1 MNQFSATVTKIE
13 HIENLHIVSFAFGKQ
28 SIKMVSLELN
38 HSLQVDSQVKLGI
51 KSTNIAIAKNL
62 TGRISILNQLN
73 AKVVQVNNGELLSSI
88 GLEIEEVFLESLIS
102 LESSLEME
110 LNVEDEVLVLFK
122 GSEISICED

>member
-28 SIKMVSLELN
+28 NIKMVSLELN

-73 AKVVQVNNGELLSSI
+73 AKVIQVNNGELLSSI
-88 GLEIEEVFLESLIS
+88 GLRIEEVFLESLIS
-102 LESSLEME
+102 LKSSLEME
-110 LNVEDEVLVLFK
+110 LSIGDEVLVLFK
-122 GSEISICED
+122 GSEISICEE

>member
-13 HIENLHIVSFAFGKQ
+13 HIENLHIVSFTFGKQ
-28 SIKMVSLELN
+28 SVKMVSLELN